1 MNYNYKEP
9 LEYILKLLVTHPEEL
24 EVRQEEEGTVV
35 NLYVKAN
42 KEDYGIIIGKGGQ
55 RIKNIKN
62 ILTVKAVKDGVKIN
76 IHVDEEG
83 KKESKEETPP
93 AEETE

>member
-1 MNYNYKEP
+1 MQYNYKEP
-9 LEYILKLLVTHPEEL
+9 LEYILKLLVNHPEDL
-24 EVRQEEEGTVV
+24 EVTQEEDNTVV

-76 IHVDEEG
+76 IYVDEESR
-83 KKESKEETPP
+83 KDKENTQKEE
-93 AEETE
+93 